1 MPELPEVETIR
12 RGLEGRLTKKRITSV
27 AVKKPKLI
35 RGPVLAFQKALVGQT
50 ITAIDRRGKLL
61 AFRLGR
67 NATPLTPA
75 YRQAGWPS
83 PREGRGDI
91 RYLLVHL
98 KMTGQLIYRFGRK
111 TVLGG
116 HGHGMQPDELPN
128 KYSYIIFSF
137 TDGSQLFFNDQRQF
151 GYMRVVNAE
160 EKAAIW
166 QAFGIDPMDRRLYSW
181 ERFRAALKKRKTTLK
196 AALLNQAVIAGIGNI
211 YADEICF
218 AAKVKPQRRISTLTE
233 AELKML
239 YRESLKIIAAAV
251 RARGTT
257 FSNYR
262 DDEGKLGGFRKLL
275 KVYGRGGEACVRPAC
290 RQAGVV
296 LKKIRAAGR
305 GTVYCAQCQA

>member
-50 ITAIDRRGKLL
+50 ITAIERRGKLL
-61 AFRLGR
+61 AFKLGR
-67 NATPLTPA
+67 NATPLTL
-75 YRQAGWPS
+75 PS
-83 PREGRGDI
+83 PREGRGEI
-91 RYLLVHL
+91 KYLLVHL
-98 KMTGQLIYRFGRK
+98 KMTGQLIYRLGRR

-151 GYMRVVNAE
+151 GYMKIVSVE
-160 EKAAIW
+160 EKEAVW

-181 ERFRAALKKRKTTLK
+181 ERFRAALTKRKTTLK
-196 AALLNQAVIAGIGNI
+196 AVLLNQAVIAGIGNI

-233 AELKML
+233 AELKAL
-239 YRESLKIIAAAV
+239 YKASLKIITAAV

-257 FSNYR
+257 FSDFR
-262 DDEGKLGGFRKLL
+262 DDEGKLGDFRKLL

-305 GTVYCAQCQA
+305 GTVYCAECQC

>member
-12 RGLEGRLTKKRITSV
+12 RGLEGRLTNKRIANV
-27 AVKKPKLI
+27 AIKKARPV
-35 RGPVLAFQKALVGQT
+35 RGSPLVFQKALVGQT
-50 ITAIDRRGKLL
+50 IMAIERRGKLL
-61 AFRLGR
+61 AFRL
-67 NATPLTPA
+67 ASTPSALT
-75 YRQAGWPS
+75 GHSPS
-83 PREGRGDI
+83 GRGSK
-91 RYLLVHL
+91 YLLVHL

-116 HGHGMQPDELPN
+116 HGHGMKPDELPN
-128 KYSYIIFSF
+128 KYSYIIFLF

-160 EKAAIW
+160 EKEAVW

-181 ERFRAALKKRKTTLK
+181 GRFRAALQKRKTTIK

-239 YRESLKIIAAAV
+239 YKESLKIITAAV

-257 FSNYR
+257 FSDYR
-262 DDEGKLGGFRKLL
+262 DATGRMGGFHKLL
-275 KVYGRGGEACVRPAC
+275 KVYGRGGEACVRDGAK
-290 RQAGVV
+290 

-305 GTVYCAQCQA
+305 GTVYCPQCQR